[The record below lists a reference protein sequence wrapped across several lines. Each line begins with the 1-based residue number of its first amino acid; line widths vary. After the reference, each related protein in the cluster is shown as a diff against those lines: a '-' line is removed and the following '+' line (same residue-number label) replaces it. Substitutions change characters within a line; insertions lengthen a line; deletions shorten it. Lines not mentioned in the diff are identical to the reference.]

1 MSYFALAALELT
13 LLGLLSGIAGTLIV
27 LRRRSF
33 FAVAL
38 SHATFPGGVVFAIA
52 GYNLLIGQ
60 ALFAVVLVLLMTA
73 LARVPGQGRQVAS
86 GIVLAF
92 GFALGTLLAS
102 LNPGLGVPVEAL
114 LVGSPLAVTVTDLL
128 VTAAVLLATLAVAA
142 VFRRRILFH
151 TFDPAGFAATGFRA
165 WPVELAVTAIITAAV
180 VVAMP
185 AVGAILGV
193 AVLIGPAAAA
203 RVLAPR
209 TTWIPPLAAVF
220 GVTGGL
226 LGLWLSRE
234 FAVAAG
240 GAIGLTMAGLFLL
253 ALAVRA
259 GWGALIRIT
268 GPRPHAGMVASGPRQ
283 ERQRASQ
290 MGTTDQMGTTVGG
303 SA

>member
-1 MSYFALAALELT
+1 MSYFALAAIELT

-52 GYNLLIGQ
+52 GWNLLLGQ
-60 ALFAVVLVLLMTA
+60 ALFAVVLVLVMTA

-92 GFALGTLLAS
+92 GFALGTLLTS
-102 LNPGLGVPVEAL
+102 LNPGLGVPVDAL
-114 LVGSPLAVTVTDLL
+114 LVGSPLAVTPTDIGITAIVLL
-128 VTAAVLLATLAVAA
+128 VTLVVAA
-142 VFRRRILFH
+142 TYGRRMLFH
-151 TFDPAGFAATGFRA
+151 TFDPTGFRA
-165 WPVELAVTAIITAAV
+165 AGYRQWPVELVVTAIITAAV

-209 TTWIPPLAAVF
+209 VEWVPPIAAAL
-220 GVTGGL
+220 GVAGGL
-226 LGLWLSRE
+226 VGLWISRE
-234 FAVAAG
+234 FSVAAG
-240 GAIGLTMAGLFLL
+240 GAIGLTMAGLFL
-253 ALAVRA
+253 V
-259 GWGALIRIT
+259 ALIIS
-268 GPRPHAGMVASGPRQ
+268 SGLRGAN
-283 ERQRASQ
+283 RLRARETRKVRYRE
-290 MGTTDQMGTTVGG
+290 GDQIDVGG